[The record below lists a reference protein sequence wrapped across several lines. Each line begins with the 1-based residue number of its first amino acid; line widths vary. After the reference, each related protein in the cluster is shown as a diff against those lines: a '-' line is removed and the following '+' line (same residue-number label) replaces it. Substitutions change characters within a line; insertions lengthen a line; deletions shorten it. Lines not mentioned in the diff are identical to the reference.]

1 MANDIN
7 SITLTGRLT
16 KDIESKEV
24 GKVYVCNGSI
34 AVNRSQKKGD
44 TWEDI
49 VSFINI
55 KTWVSSAKQLEYY
68 QSTLKKG
75 AAVTIHGQM
84 IADTYVKDGK
94 KNTFTYVLCDIIKP
108 SLNNSNKSA
117 EMNGNNFN
125 PSEGFPEDIPF

>member
-16 KDIESKEV
+16 KDIEAKEA
-24 GKVYVCNGSI
+24 GKSHVCNGSI

-49 VSFINI
+49 ASFINI
-55 KTWVSSAKQLEYY
+55 RVWASSPKQLEYY
-68 QSTLKKG
+68 QSALKKG
-75 AAVTIHGQM
+75 TAVTVHGQL
-84 IADTYVKDGK
+84 ITDTYEKDGK

-108 SLNNSNKSA
+108 SLSNGSKPTNT
-117 EMNGNNFN
+117 NGNGFN
-125 PSEGFPEDIPF
+125 PSDGFPEDVPF